1 MKKVLVYG
9 DSNVWGDNFLTGIR
23 IPDDKQWVK
32 ILQNKLKNEYIFF
45 QEGLPGR
52 IAGSEEQEKKYK
64 NGKDNFI
71 STFRTVA
78 PVDIVIIALG
88 TNDLQMKYKKSSK
101 SIINDLLWYEK
112 QLEQSYEDL
121 EDRKKYFVNEKMPRV
136 IYILPV
142 NFDYKV
148 NASVIFDEQS
158 EQKRQEIID
167 YFSKNKKD
175 IITSNDINLFDDGIH
190 LNFDGHKKL
199 ANMVEKELINNE

>member
-9 DSNVWGDNFLTGIR
+9 DSNVWGDNFLTGER
-23 IPDDKQWVK
+23 ISDDKQWVK

-52 IAGSEEQEKKYK
+52 IAGCEEKEKTYK

-71 STFRTVA
+71 STFRTNA

-121 EDRKKYFVNEKMPRV
+121 EDRKKYFVNEKMPRI

-175 IITSNDINLFDDGIH
+175 VITSNDMNLFDDGIH

-199 ANMVEKELINNE
+199 ANMVEKELISNE

>member
-1 MKKVLVYG
+1 
-9 DSNVWGDNFLTGIR
+9 
-23 IPDDKQWVK
+23 
-32 ILQNKLKNEYIFF
+32 
-45 QEGLPGR
+45 
-52 IAGSEEQEKKYK
+52 
-64 NGKDNFI
+64 
-71 STFRTVA
+71 
-78 PVDIVIIALG
+78 
-88 TNDLQMKYKKSSK
+88 MKYNKSSK

-121 EDRKKYFVNEKMPRV
+121 EDRKKYFVNEKMPRI

-175 IITSNDINLFDDGIH
+175 VITSNDMNLFDDGIH

-199 ANMVEKELINNE
+199 ANMVEKELISNE

>member
-9 DSNVWGDNFLTGIR
+9 DSNVWGDNFLTGER
-23 IPDDKQWVK
+23 ISDDKQWVK
-32 ILQNKLKNEYIFF
+32 ILQNKLKDEYIFF

-52 IAGSEEQEKKYK
+52 IAGCEEKEKTYK

-71 STFRTVA
+71 STFRTNA

-121 EDRKKYFVNEKMPRV
+121 EDRKKYFVNGKMPRI

-175 IITSNDINLFDDGIH
+175 VITSNDMNLFDDGIH

-199 ANMVEKELINNE
+199 ANMVEKELISNE